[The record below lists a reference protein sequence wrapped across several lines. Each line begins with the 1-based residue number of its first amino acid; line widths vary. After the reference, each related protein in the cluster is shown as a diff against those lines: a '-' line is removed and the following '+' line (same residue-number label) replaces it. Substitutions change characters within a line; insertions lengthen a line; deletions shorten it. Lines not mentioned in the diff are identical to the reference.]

1 MVNLDSLQPILKHE
15 FTNLQE
21 LDLSNSDIRS
31 SSAVKQ
37 LCKVI
42 DNNETIQKLVLQY
55 CNINAKTLTIIADTL
70 TRDGKSHLLILDI
83 RNNPIQDP
91 QYKVLY
97 GLLMN
102 NESILRIY
110 YTLLEEENLEMLKG
124 FY

>member
-1 MVNLDSLQPILKHE
+1 MVNLDSLQPIFKHE

-21 LDLSNSDIRS
+21 LDLSNSDLRS
-31 SSAVKQ
+31 SSAIDQ
-37 LCKVI
+37 LCNVI
-42 DNNETIQKLVLQY
+42 DNNKTIQKLVLQY
-55 CNINAKTLTIIADTL
+55 CNINAKTLNIIADSL

-102 NESILRIY
+102 NESLLRIY
-110 YTLLEEENLEMLKG
+110 YTLLEE
-124 FY
+124 